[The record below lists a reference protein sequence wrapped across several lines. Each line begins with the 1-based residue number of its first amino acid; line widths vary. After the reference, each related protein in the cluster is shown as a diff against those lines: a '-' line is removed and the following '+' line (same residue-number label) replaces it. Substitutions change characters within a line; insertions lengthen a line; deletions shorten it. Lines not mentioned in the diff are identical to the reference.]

1 MSVTRGSHGETPL
14 CICLPSHLCLAW
26 GPLAYWEQNIQI
38 GREKKKQSE
47 ILCYLSMT
55 NKTTKALYYS
65 VPRQKKYSMLDLFS
79 SFNLNPN
86 AAKDNFRKLSAY
98 CFP

>member
-38 GREKKKQSE
+38 GREKKKTIGNIVLPQHDQQNNKSPLLQRSPPKKS
-47 ILCYLSMT
+47 ILC
-55 NKTTKALYYS
+55 
-65 VPRQKKYSMLDLFS
+65 
-79 SFNLNPN
+79 
-86 AAKDNFRKLSAY
+86 
-98 CFP
+98 

>member
-38 GREKKKQSE
+38 GREKKKTVGNIVLPQHDQQN
-47 ILCYLSMT
+47 
-55 NKTTKALYYS
+55 NKKPSITAF
-65 VPRQKKYSMLDLFS
+65 PAKKKVFYARLIFFL
-79 SFNLNPN
+79 
-86 AAKDNFRKLSAY
+86 
-98 CFP
+98 

>member
-38 GREKKKQSE
+38 GREKKKTVGNIVLPQHE
-47 ILCYLSMT
+47 QQN
-55 NKTTKALYYS
+55 NKSPLLQRS
-65 VPRQKKYSMLDLFS
+65 PPKKVFYARLIFFL
-79 SFNLNPN
+79 
-86 AAKDNFRKLSAY
+86 
-98 CFP
+98 

>member
-38 GREKKKQSE
+38 GREKKKKQSE

-65 VPRQKKYSMLDLFS
+65 VPRQKKVFYARLIFFL
-79 SFNLNPN
+79 
-86 AAKDNFRKLSAY
+86 
-98 CFP
+98 